1 MSEHKDH
8 KDKENG
14 TNRLDIKPTQVAA
27 GALASVTAAVLGSKL
42 GVAGTV
48 AGAGLASVVGTVG
61 ASLYERSIHA
71 AKDRVTAR
79 IKQEEPPVGASH
91 DAETVRLMVA
101 PPKREAGKRRWPML
115 AAATAAAFVLGMG
128 VLTVVELLDGQATSG
143 NGQRTTVGAL
153 FGQPEQ
159 TSAPH
164 PTSAPPPTST
174 STSTTTTTAPTT
186 TSSTPPS
193 STTTTEPTTTSSS
206 STTVTTTT
214 QQQPIGTTGGPP
226 PGAS

>member
-1 MSEHKDH
+1 MSEHKD
-8 KDKENG
+8 KEHG
-14 TNRLDIKPTQVAA
+14 TNRLEIKPTQVAA

-71 AKDRVTAR
+71 AKDRVTSR

-91 DAETVRLMVA
+91 DAETVRLLVA

-115 AAATAAAFVLGMG
+115 VAATAAAFVIGMG
-128 VLTVVELLDGQATSG
+128 VLTVVELVDGHATSG
-143 NGQRTTVGAL
+143 DGNRTTVGAL
-153 FGQPEQ
+153 FGPQGQ
-159 TSAPH
+159 TSTPH
-164 PTSAPPPTST
+164 PSSTAPTST
-174 STSTTTTTAPTT
+174 ATSTTSSTAPTT
-186 TSSTPPS
+186 TSSTPPPS
-193 STTTTEPTTTSSS
+193 STTSSEPTTTSWST
-206 STTVTTTT
+206 TTVTTTT
-214 QQQPIGTTGGPP
+214 QQQPTGTSGGTP